1 MSLDTNYILKNQKI
15 FIFLGKNKIEN
26 TYLDGKMN
34 NKLTTKISVKDNLI
48 GVMRINNKDYIS
60 LTDLARY
67 KNPNN
72 PGDVIIKWMSNKSSF
87 DFYCLW
93 EELFN
98 EDFKLAEFREFK
110 NDSVNQSFTMSPSRW
125 ISMTNAKGFVS
136 KRGKYDGGTFDHPDI
151 ALEFASWIDPA
162 FKLYLIQEFERLK
175 YNETY
180 QKKIEWS
187 VRRSLSKTNYRIHTD
202 SIKENIVPTLTDKQK
217 LFVYSNEADVINV
230 ALFGI
235 TAKEWREKN
244 PNKEGNIRD
253 YTDILHLVVLSN
265 LEVLNASMIE
275 NNISQKDRLE
285 KLNATAK
292 RQINILANDSN
303 VIGITKLDNQSLI
316 GEKKDEI

>member
-1 MSLDTNYILKNQKI
+1 MNEKI
-15 FIFLGKNKIEN
+15 I
-26 TYLDGKMN
+26 TKMH
-34 NKLTTKISVKDNLI
+34 VKDNLVK
-48 GVMRINNKDYIS
+48 VMRVNGVDYIS

-87 DFYCLW
+87 DFYSLW

-98 EDFKLAEFREFK
+98 DNFKLAEFREFK
-110 NDSVNQSFTMSPSRW
+110 NDAANNSFTMSPSRW
-125 ISMTNAKGFVS
+125 ISFTNSKGFIS
-136 KRGKYDGGTFDHPDI
+136 KRGKYDGGTFAHPDI

-162 FKLYLIQEFERLK
+162 FKLYLIKEFERLK

-180 QKKIEWS
+180 QERIEWS

-217 LFVYSNEADVINV
+217 LFIYANEADVINV
-230 ALFGI
+230 ALFGM
-235 TAKEWREKN
+235 TAKEWRENN
-244 PNKEGNIRD
+244 PDKEGNIRD

-285 KLNATAK
+285 KLNTTAR
-292 RQINILANDSN
+292 RQINILTNDSN
-303 VIGITKLDNQSLI
+303 VIGITKLDDTKMI
-316 GEKKDEI
+316 E

>member
-1 MSLDTNYILKNQKI
+1 MNEKI
-15 FIFLGKNKIEN
+15 I
-26 TYLDGKMN
+26 TKMH
-34 NKLTTKISVKDNLI
+34 VKDNLVK
-48 GVMRINNKDYIS
+48 VMRVNGVDYIS

-87 DFYCLW
+87 DFYSLW

-98 EDFKLAEFREFK
+98 DNFKLAEFREFK
-110 NDSVNQSFTMSPSRW
+110 NDAANNSFTMSPSRW
-125 ISMTNAKGFVS
+125 ISFTNSKGFIS
-136 KRGKYDGGTFDHPDI
+136 KRGKYDGGTFAHPDI

-162 FKLYLIQEFERLK
+162 FKLYLIKEFERLK

-180 QKKIEWS
+180 QERIEWS

-217 LFVYSNEADVINV
+217 LFIYANEADVINV
-230 ALFGI
+230 ALFGM
-235 TAKEWREKN
+235 TAKEWRENN
-244 PNKEGNIRD
+244 PDKEGNIRD

-285 KLNATAK
+285 KLNATAI

-303 VIGITKLDNQSLI
+303 VIGITKLDGTKMI
-316 GEKKDEI
+316 EEK

>member
-1 MSLDTNYILKNQKI
+1 MH
-15 FIFLGKNKIEN
+15 
-26 TYLDGKMN
+26 
-34 NKLTTKISVKDNLI
+34 VKDNLVK
-48 GVMRINNKDYIS
+48 VMRVNGVDYIS

-67 KNPNN
+67 KNSNN

-87 DFYCLW
+87 DFYSLW

-110 NDSVNQSFTMSPSRW
+110 NDAANNSFTMSPSRW
-125 ISMTNAKGFVS
+125 ISSTNSKGFIS
-136 KRGKYDGGTFDHPDI
+136 KRGKYDGGTFTHPDI

-162 FKLYLIQEFERLK
+162 FKLYLIKEFERLK

-180 QKKIEWS
+180 QERIEWS

-217 LFVYSNEADVINV
+217 LFIYANEADVINV
-230 ALFGI
+230 ALFGM
-235 TAKEWREKN
+235 TAKEWRENN
-244 PNKEGNIRD
+244 PDKEGNIRD

-285 KLNATAK
+285 KLNTTAR
-292 RQINILANDSN
+292 RQINILTNDSN
-303 VIGITKLDNQSLI
+303 VIGITKLDDTKMI
-316 GEKKDEI
+316 E

>member
-1 MSLDTNYILKNQKI
+1 MH
-15 FIFLGKNKIEN
+15 
-26 TYLDGKMN
+26 
-34 NKLTTKISVKDNLI
+34 VKDNLVK
-48 GVMRINNKDYIS
+48 VMRVNGVDYIS
-60 LTDLARY
+60 LTDLASY
-67 KNPNN
+67 INPND
-72 PGDVIIKWMSNKSSF
+72 PSGVIRNWMSTRNSF
-87 DFYCLW
+87 SFYSLW
-93 EELFN
+93 EELNNPDFN
-98 EDFKLAEFREFK
+98 
-110 NDSVNQSFTMSPSRW
+110 SVGFHRIKIDEVPYNRFTMTPNRWKKEFNAIGIIPS
-125 ISMTNAKGFVS
+125 S
-136 KRGKYDGGTFDHPDI
+136 GKYSKGTFAHPDI
-151 ALEFASWIDPA
+151 ALEFASQIDPA
-162 FKLYLIQEFERLK
+162 FKLYLIKEFERLK

-180 QKKIEWS
+180 QERIEWS

-285 KLNATAK
+285 KLNKTAR
-292 RQINILANDSN
+292 RQINILTNDSN
-303 VIGITKLDNQSLI
+303 VIGITKLDDTKMI
-316 GEKKDEI
+316 E

>member
-1 MSLDTNYILKNQKI
+1 MH
-15 FIFLGKNKIEN
+15 NKII
-26 TYLDGKMN
+26 TKMH
-34 NKLTTKISVKDNLI
+34 VKDNLVKVMSVN
-48 GVMRINNKDYIS
+48 GVDYIS

-87 DFYCLW
+87 DFYSLW

-98 EDFKLAEFREFK
+98 DNFKLAEFREFK
-110 NDSVNQSFTMSPSRW
+110 NDAANNSFTMSPSRW
-125 ISMTNAKGFVS
+125 ISSTNSKGFIS
-136 KRGKYDGGTFDHPDI
+136 KRGKYDGGTFAHPDI
-151 ALEFASWIDPA
+151 ALEFASWIDSA
-162 FKLYLIQEFERLK
+162 FKLYLIKEFERLK

-217 LFVYSNEADVINV
+217 LFIYASEADVINV
-230 ALFGI
+230 ALFGM
-235 TAKEWREKN
+235 TAKEWRENN
-244 PNKEGNIRD
+244 PDKEGNIRD

-285 KLNATAK
+285 QLNKTAR
-292 RQINILANDSN
+292 RQINILANDGN
-303 VIGITKLDNQSLI
+303 IVGITKLDDTKMI
-316 GEKKDEI
+316 E

>member
-1 MSLDTNYILKNQKI
+1 MNDKI
-15 FIFLGKNKIEN
+15 I
-26 TYLDGKMN
+26 TKMH
-34 NKLTTKISVKDNLI
+34 VKDNLVK
-48 GVMRINNKDYIS
+48 VMRVNGVDYIS

-67 KNPNN
+67 KNSNN

-87 DFYCLW
+87 DFYSLW

-110 NDSVNQSFTMSPSRW
+110 NDAANNSFTMSPSRW
-125 ISMTNAKGFVS
+125 ISSTNSKGFIS
-136 KRGKYDGGTFDHPDI
+136 KRGKYDGGTFAHPDI

-162 FKLYLIQEFERLK
+162 FKLYLIKEFERLK

-180 QKKIEWS
+180 QERIEWS

-217 LFVYSNEADVINV
+217 LFIYANEADVINV
-230 ALFGI
+230 ALFGM
-235 TAKEWREKN
+235 TAKEWRENN
-244 PNKEGNIRD
+244 PDKEGNIRD

-285 KLNATAK
+285 KLNKTAR
-292 RQINILANDSN
+292 RQINILTNDSN
-303 VIGITKLDNQSLI
+303 IVGITKLDDTKMI
-316 GEKKDEI
+316 E

>member
-1 MSLDTNYILKNQKI
+1 MNEKI
-15 FIFLGKNKIEN
+15 I
-26 TYLDGKMN
+26 TKMH
-34 NKLTTKISVKDNLI
+34 VKDNLVKVI
-48 GVMRINNKDYIS
+48 RVNGVDYIS

-87 DFYCLW
+87 DFYSLW

-98 EDFKLAEFREFK
+98 DNFKLAEFREFK
-110 NDSVNQSFTMSPSRW
+110 NDAANNSFTMSPSRW
-125 ISMTNAKGFVS
+125 ISFTNSKGFIS
-136 KRGKYDGGTFDHPDI
+136 KRGKYDGGTFAHPDI

-162 FKLYLIQEFERLK
+162 FKLYLIKEFERLK
-175 YNETY
+175 HNETY
-180 QKKIEWS
+180 QERIEWS

-217 LFVYSNEADVINV
+217 LFIYANEADVINV
-230 ALFGI
+230 ALFGM
-235 TAKEWREKN
+235 TAKEWRENN
-244 PNKEGNIRD
+244 PDKEGNIRD

-285 KLNATAK
+285 KLNKTAR
-292 RQINILANDSN
+292 RQINILTNDSN
-303 VIGITKLDNQSLI
+303 VIGITKLDDTKMI
-316 GEKKDEI
+316 E